1 MIKFVESTPKAV
13 VRMGPES
20 ELTSDLTLQDAA
32 QIAEIFQTPLTGS
45 YTWNYTEADK
55 KLRKLYRLGKE
66 RNWNADT
73 DIDWTREYPRSEA
86 PMLATAE
93 NPYADWSSFQRLS
106 EPERVRFGWHQHV
119 WTVSQFLHGE
129 QGALLVASQL
139 VSCAPTYDGKLYSS
153 SQTFDEARHVEVFAK
168 YLTERVGFMYPVN
181 RHLKALLDKVLTD
194 PRWDLKFIGMQL
206 VIESLA
212 LAAFNVLKVNTA
224 DPVLQDL
231 LELVLRDEAR
241 HVAFGVSYME
251 QFVKTLTPKE
261 VEERALFAFE
271 ACRVMRERI
280 VPTDVFEHYGWDVEE
295 GRRRFLAAGQMDLF
309 RNLLFTRIMPNL
321 NKVGLLPESV
331 HAKYD
336 ELGLMQF
343 AGLPSDG
350 DIDWA
355 EMSKP
360 LPGYDQD
367 GKKVPAESGFF
378 GPGQA
383 AEQTG

>member
-86 PMLATAE
+86 PMLSTAE